1 MALIAIVD
9 AKGDVQTF
17 DTDEDKVMIVCA
29 FSMSEL
35 KRMMDRVVYKHEK
48 ARDNV
53 LEKNNDLHVFASAK
67 LNTADADS
75 EYRKRQYK
83 ARDTLANR
91 KNFRA
96 YVGEELRSPTGEQG
110 RSEVLPVS
118 PNLILPNRPL

>member
-9 AKGDVQTF
+9 PSGDVRTF
-17 DTDEDKVMIVCA
+17 DTDEDGVMIVAA

-35 KRMMDRVVYKHEK
+35 KRMMDRLVFKHER

-53 LEKNNDLHVFASAK
+53 LETNSDLHVFASAK
-67 LNTADADS
+67 LDTADADS
-75 EYRKRQYK
+75 AYRKKQYK

-96 YVGEELRSPTGEQG
+96 YMGEELRSPSGEQG
-110 RSEVLPVS
+110 RSEVLPVGK
-118 PNLILPNRPL
+118 NLILPDRPL